1 MRGAGNLLLFFRI
14 KWLTAVSLGVANK
27 LFCPKS
33 QLIWLKKH
41 DKTEF
46 QLFLSEKTL
55 LYNKKSLPLNQYK
68 VMY

>member
-1 MRGAGNLLLFFRI
+1 MRGAGNLLLSSYKVI
-14 KWLTAVSLGVANK
+14 DGVCGGIVNMQ
-27 LFCPKS
+27 FNPKS

-41 DKTEF
+41 DKTKF

>member
-14 KWLTAVSLGVANK
+14 KWLTAASLGVANK

-41 DKTEF
+41 DKTKI

-55 LYNKKSLPLNQYK
+55 LYNKKSLPLNQSK

>member
-14 KWLTAVSLGVANK
+14 KWLTAASLGVVNM
-27 LFCPKS
+27 LFCLKS

-41 DKTEF
+41 DKTKI

-55 LYNKKSLPLNQYK
+55 LYNKKSLPLNQSK
-68 VMY
+68 V

>member
-14 KWLTAVSLGVANK
+14 KWLTGVCGGIVNMQ
-27 LFCPKS
+27 FNPKS
-33 QLIWLKKH
+33 LLIWLKKH
-41 DKTEF
+41 DKIKI

-55 LYNKKSLPLNQYK
+55 LYNKKSLPLNQSK